1 MQLTVP
7 LRKMTQT
14 TKTRL
19 RKALRWCGHNI
30 VWLLLAECIFWSP
43 VIVCAV
49 LALIV
54 SPWYWTACAGVIAFW
69 AGPFTP
75 AIPLQIALA
84 GALKGAA
91 SGITHIVRYVHERRQ
106 RRWL

>member
-1 MQLTVP
+1 M
-7 LRKMTQT
+7 
-14 TKTRL
+14 
-19 RKALRWCGHNI
+19 
-30 VWLLLAECIFWSP
+30 AECIFWSP
-43 VIVCAV
+43 VIVCAL

-54 SPWYWTACAGVIAFW
+54 NSWYWTACIAIMAFW
-69 AGPFTP
+69 TGPFTP

-91 SGITHIVRYVHERRQ
+91 SAITYITKHIHEKRQ